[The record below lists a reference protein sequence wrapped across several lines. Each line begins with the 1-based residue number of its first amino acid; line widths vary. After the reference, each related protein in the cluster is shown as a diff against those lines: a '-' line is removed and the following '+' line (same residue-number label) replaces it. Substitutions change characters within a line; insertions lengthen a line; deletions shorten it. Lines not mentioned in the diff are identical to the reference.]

1 MIDKV
6 LEFAKLDDDS
16 EDEISDLINAASIYM
31 TNVGIPNTEN
41 MKNNELYKL
50 AIKVLVTHWYEN
62 REPIGKADKLAYS
75 LDSMIAQLKY
85 CEA

>member
-16 EDEISDLINAASIYM
+16 IDEISDLISAANIYM
-31 TNVGIPNTEN
+31 TNAGIPNTEN

-50 AIKVLVTHWYEN
+50 AIKVLVTHWHEN

-85 CEA
+85 CEV